1 MTTIQPDRMF
11 FGAPASITVDG
22 VDGGT
27 TFDPPHITIEYE
39 TNADKTRPQ
48 GARSN
53 IKGLLY
59 VKTAICKAKFKVYEF
74 ASVKLGWVMPGAT
87 ADSPASVGQVLAG
100 LDTTLAADPALGA
113 TNLKVTSV
121 TTVTVGQFVRV
132 GAAGVAATEANS
144 EVLRVLTVGTTGSGG
159 TGLDVEN
166 SAGGGALL
174 DHANADEVKT
184 VNGTVLAA
192 PAAAG
197 ATNIKVDSVSGLAIG
212 DFIRIGYVDHYETRV
227 LTAVG
232 TGGVGGTGLTFA
244 IPLTRDHALDEWAIE
259 VTSLGGTTITWD
271 LGRVDSSAYKDLVLT
286 SIGADGRTLE
296 VTLKDAM
303 SAESQDLPFDDDPAN
318 PLGLA
323 LKFTGYVDP
332 QTPRRV
338 PLTWRFIDAA

>member
-1 MTTIQPDRMF
+1 MATIIDVSAIF
-11 FGAPASITVDG
+11 SGAPAGLAYGG
-22 VDGGT
+22 VECGATTEVPKLAIAVEGGSPD
-27 TFDPPHITIEYE
+27 F
-39 TNADKTRPQ
+39 TNAVGPV
-48 GARSN
+48 
-53 IKGLLY
+53 KGTYILRKG
-59 VKTAICKAKFKVYEF
+59 VPSIEVVVNEITAQKIAW
-74 ASVKLGWVMPGAT
+74 AMPGA
-87 ADSPASVGQVLAG
+87 AASSSQSVGSPVAG

-113 TNLKVTSV
+113 TNLRVTSV
-121 TTVTVGQFVRV
+121 TTVAVGQFVRV